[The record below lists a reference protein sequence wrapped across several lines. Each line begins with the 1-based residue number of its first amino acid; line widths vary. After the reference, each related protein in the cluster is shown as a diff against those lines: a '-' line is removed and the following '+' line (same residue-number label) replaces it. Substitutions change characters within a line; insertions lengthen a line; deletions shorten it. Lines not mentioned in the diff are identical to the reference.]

1 MTADLAGRR
10 AGAAPSWATPAFG
23 PDSPDPAS
31 PPLATCALQ
40 GETAS
45 ASVAR
50 DFTAHTL
57 GGWGLPGLIDDAQL
71 VVSELVTNALRHG
84 LSTGLEAPIQLRLL
98 SQGVHVLCAVRDPSE
113 RAPQRGPQNDE
124 FAETGRGL
132 YLVEAVSLTWGW
144 ILIRGSG
151 KIVWAVLDHPA

>member
-23 PDSPDPAS
+23 PDSPGPAAA
-31 PPLATCALQ
+31 PLATCALH
-40 GETAS
+40 GDTAS
-45 ASVAR
+45 ASAAR

-57 GGWGLPGLIDDAQL
+57 GGWGLAGLIDDAQL
-71 VVSELVTNALRHG
+71 VVSELVTNALRHALAAG
-84 LSTGLEAPIQLRLL
+84 PEAPIQLRLL
-98 SQGVHVLCAVRDPSE
+98 SQGLHVLCAVRDPSE
-113 RAPQRGPQNDE
+113 AAPLPGPPGDD

-132 YLVEAVSLTWGW
+132 HLVEAVSLTWGW

-151 KIVWAVLDHPA
+151 KIVWALLDHPA